1 MQEIVT
7 TEAAALVLWPP
18 DLKNWLTGKDADVG
32 KDWRQKEKGTA
43 ENKIVRWHHQLN
55 RQEFEQTL
63 GDSEGQRIVRWH
75 HQLKDKKLS
84 KHWAIVKDREQ
95 WDGITNSIDKNLSKH
110 WEIVKDREGWW
121 AIVYGVTK
129 SQTQLSDWT
138 TTAALCLPFWP
149 KYKTQSTWNIFFAY
163 N

>member
-75 HQLKDKKLS
+75 HQLNRHEFEQTLGDSEGQRIVRWHHQLNRQKSEQTLGDSEGQRIVRWHHQLNDRI
-84 KHWAIVKDREQ
+84 WANTGR
-95 WDGITNSIDKNLSKH
+95 
-110 WEIVKDREGWW
+110 
-121 AIVYGVTK
+121 
-129 SQTQLSDWT
+129 
-138 TTAALCLPFWP
+138 
-149 KYKTQSTWNIFFAY
+149 
-163 N
+163 